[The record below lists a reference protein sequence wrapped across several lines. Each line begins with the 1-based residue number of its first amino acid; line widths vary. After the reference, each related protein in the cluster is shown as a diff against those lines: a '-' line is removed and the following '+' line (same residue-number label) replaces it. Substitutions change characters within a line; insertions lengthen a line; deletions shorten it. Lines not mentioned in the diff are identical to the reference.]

1 MKPLKQYIPQAI
13 VKIKRRAQNILKKR
27 IADCQ
32 NILESA
38 VVWTGNTSGKSKA
51 AELDRKLY
59 HDNDENVENEGVVCV
74 LDGNMYHG
82 GLTDRLRGV
91 LTVYSEAKKRGYPF
105 YIMWD
110 TPFRLIDYLAPA
122 TFDWNLNREKLSR
135 SHKNSKVIV
144 ADDLNDF
151 QSIVRIRSAFHK
163 PKKQIHFYTN
173 ADSARGK
180 YASLYQELFTP
191 SEKLQKQVD
200 HHLEKLGSHY
210 WSVSYRFMGILGDF
224 NDWDSVKINNEEQS
238 LLIRKSALALNE
250 IIKTAGPCTRIF
262 VASDSKRFLEHIK
275 DIDSKI
281 YIVSGDIKHTDLDYS
296 DSSDVWLKTFVDQ
309 QLIMNADKV
318 FRMLNP
324 LTYATGFPRF
334 AAEVGGAEF
343 IDYRY

>member
-1 MKPLKQYIPQAI
+1 MKPLKQYIPRAI
-13 VKIKRRAQNILKKR
+13 VKVKRRAQNILQKR

-38 VVWTGNTSGKSKA
+38 VVWTGNISGKSKA

-91 LTVYSEAKKRGYPF
+91 LTVYREAKKRGCPF
-105 YIMWD
+105 HIMWD
-110 TPFRLIDYLAPA
+110 TPFRLIDYLVPA
-122 TFDWNLNREKLSR
+122 TFDWNLNRGKLSR
-135 SHKNSKVIV
+135 SRKNSKVIV

-173 ADSARGK
+173 ADSACGE
-180 YASLYQELFTP
+180 YASLYRELFKP
-191 SEKLQKQVD
+191 SGKLQEQVD
-200 HHLEKLGSHY
+200 RHLEKLGSHY
-210 WSVSYRFMGILGDF
+210 WSVTYRFLNVLGDF
-224 NDWDSVKINNEEQS
+224 KDWSKIILDDNEKRELISDSI
-238 LLIRKSALALNE
+238 SALNK
-250 IIKTAGPCTRIF
+250 IIKDAPAGIKILVT
-262 VASDSKRFLEHIK
+262 SDSGIFLKSIENL
-275 DIDSKI
+275 DSRI
-281 YIVSGDIKHTDLDYS
+281 YIVPGDVKNIDLDG
-296 DSSDVWLKTFVDQ
+296 VNGAGAWMKTFVDQ